1 MKKSEVETLFDKA
14 AELHKLVK
22 LSGMTYLPLH
32 SDVAYAIKQW
42 QSNPSQ
48 FWSRTAIRCLCAAI
62 EATLFNFRRMA
73 EKMAVVSNV
82 QFDLGEVEILSEIQI
97 RNGIQ
102 RRRFLSPPDAIKES
116 FRLFAKAF
124 GATVLIDYGVG
135 YLALCAVFEIRNRL
149 MHPKK
154 PFDIEV
160 SAKDIETAEKGI
172 AWFNK
177 AYTSVIDQC
186 QARIAQN
193 VANLSKPKS

>member
-1 MKKSEVETLFDKA
+1 MKKSEAEDLLDKA
-14 AELHKLVK
+14 VELHKLVK

-32 SDVAYAIKQW
+32 SDVSYAIQHW

-73 EKMAVVSNV
+73 GKMAVVSKV
-82 QFDLGEVEILSEIQI
+82 QFDSSEMDILSETQI
-97 RNGIQ
+97 KNGVA
-102 RRRFLSPPDAIKES
+102 RRKFLSPPDAIKES

-124 GATVLIDYGVG
+124 GANVIIDYGAG
-135 YLALCAVFEIRNRL
+135 FSAFCAVFEIRNRP
-149 MHPKK
+149 MHPKN

-160 SAKDIETAEKGI
+160 STKDIKTAEKGI

-177 AYTSVIDQC
+177 TYVGVIDQC
-186 QARIAQN
+186 QAHVDQN
-193 VANLSKPKS
+193 VANLSKLKS